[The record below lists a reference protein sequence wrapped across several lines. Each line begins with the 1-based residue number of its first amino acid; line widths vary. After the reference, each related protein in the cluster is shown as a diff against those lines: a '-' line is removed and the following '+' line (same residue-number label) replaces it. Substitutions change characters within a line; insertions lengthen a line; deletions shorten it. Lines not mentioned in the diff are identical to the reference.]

1 MSKKYQNFIALDVE
15 TTGLNEDSEIIEAGL
30 VVVENGEIVR
40 EWQRLVKPQNP
51 IPKDISIM
59 TGITPSMVKDA
70 PRWADIEE
78 EFLSIIEGKLLLA
91 HNISFD
97 RGRIEFQLGH
107 ALENSWLDT
116 HDMTKLFL
124 PTLTSYKLMSI
135 AFHLHIPDNAHHRAL
150 NDATVCA
157 QVFLTLMEQAV
168 AIDPFT
174 LEEMAN
180 TYGGIQESLF
190 ESGYNLGDL
199 LHQLAQEAHAS
210 DIANPLEFNDFESN
224 YAEEESA
231 PLLDFNHAGD
241 FFAPKGL
248 LSQSKP
254 DYQYRSQQTEMLNCI
269 KQAFIEKK
277 HALIE
282 AGTGTG
288 KSFAYLVPSL
298 LWSYETDQ
306 RVIISTGTITLQ
318 EQLFHIDLPFLNT
331 ALGHTFTSAIAKG
344 RNNYLCL
351 RRFDEYTR
359 DAYKASERERIF
371 ATSLV
376 FWRSLDQSGDKEH
389 LNLNKAELQYW
400 QNIASSPDTCL
411 GRRCKFYNECCFFNN
426 KRKCEQSDIVITN
439 HALLFQDLRLGNLLP
454 THDHI
459 IIDEAHHL
467 EDEATHQFTDTID
480 YEAVRKLLFNF
491 TRNGGFLSRVS
502 VAIGK
507 ADTLAENSTE
517 ITERA
522 NRAMIDSKETID
534 VFGKCVKFAN
544 DIPELDNI
552 GDLRV
557 TDKIRNTQWWQ
568 TFEESLRKSHG
579 ALSTAVTSINRLLVS
594 LNEDESIESLIREM
608 THARDRLAEQ
618 RDWLER
624 FIAGTDEDYVY
635 WAKTLKNYNYANLF
649 LNAAYIDIMPLI
661 HEKLF
666 STNDTVVLTS
676 ATLAVDND
684 LQYTAE
690 KFLLAPEECISYITE
705 APFDY
710 KNQSL
715 IAIPNDHKDY
725 SKTNDYE
732 YTKNVIHDLKKLIPA
747 VDGDMLVLF
756 TSYAMLNKVQQ
767 ALKNDSTLKDY
778 RILAHGQ
785 DGSRTSLLEA
795 LQDEGKT
802 VLLGAN
808 SFWEGVDV
816 KGDKLRTVVIAKLP
830 FTPPTMPVESA
841 RNDLLK
847 SQGKNPFSANSLPQ
861 AILRFR
867 QGCGRLIRSANDRG
881 CIIILDN
888 RVISKNYGASFLHS
902 LPEQPIW
909 IDSVDNLSINLKKWH
924 EQ

>member
-1 MSKKYQNFIALDVE
+1 MSNKYQNFIALDVE
-15 TTGLNEDSEIIEAGL
+15 TTGLNDDSEVIEVGL
-30 VVVENGEIVR
+30 VVVENGEIVQ
-40 EWQRLVKPQNP
+40 EWQRLVKPNHP

-59 TGITPSMVKDA
+59 TGITPAMVKDA

-97 RGRIEFQLGH
+97 KGRIEFQLGRS
-107 ALENSWLDT
+107 LENSWLDT
-116 HDMTKLFL
+116 HDVAKLIL

-157 QVFLTLMEQAV
+157 QVFLTLMEQALD
-168 AIDPFT
+168 IDPFV

-180 TYGGIQESLF
+180 TYSGIQESIF
-190 ESGYNLGDL
+190 ETGYHLGDL

-210 DIANPLEFNDFESN
+210 NAAGPLVFDDFDYN
-224 YAEEESA
+224 YTEEDSA

-254 DYQYRSQQTEMLNCI
+254 DYQYRAQQTEMLDCI
-269 KQAFIEKK
+269 KQAFVDKK

-318 EQLFHIDLPFLNT
+318 EQLFHVDLPFLNA

-359 DAYKASERERIF
+359 DAYKSPERERVF

-376 FWRSLDQSGDKEH
+376 LWRSLDQSGDKEH
-389 LNLNKAELQYW
+389 LNLNKAEAQYW

-411 GRRCKFYNECCFFNN
+411 GRRCKYFNECCFFNN
-426 KRKCEQSDIVITN
+426 KRKCEQSDVVITN

-454 THDHI
+454 EHDHV

-480 YEAVRKLLFNF
+480 YEAVRKLLLNF
-491 TRNGGFLSRVS
+491 TRSGGFLGRVS
-502 VAIGK
+502 VAVGK
-507 ADTLAENSTE
+507 AETLAENSTE

-522 NRAMIDSKETID
+522 NRAMIDGKQAYE

-557 TDKIRNTQWWQ
+557 TDKIRNAQWWL

-594 LNEDESIESLIREM
+594 LNEDENIESLIREM

-666 STNDTVVLTS
+666 QTNDTVVLTS
-676 ATLAVDND
+676 ATLAVDNNLD
-684 LQYTAE
+684 YTAE
-690 KFLLAPEECISYITE
+690 KFLLTPKECISYITE

-732 YTKNVIHDLKKLIPA
+732 YTKNIINDLKKLIPA

-767 ALKNDSTLKDY
+767 ALKNDQSLKDY

-888 RVISKNYGASFLHS
+888 RVISKNYGASFLKS
-902 LPEQPIW
+902 LPEQPVW
-909 IDSVDNLSINLKKWH
+909 IDGVDNLAEKLKKWH
-924 EQ
+924 K

>member
-1 MSKKYQNFIALDVE
+1 MSNKYKNFVALDVE
-15 TTGLNEDSEIIEAGL
+15 TTGLNEDSEIIEVGL

-40 EWQRLVKPQNP
+40 EWQRLVKPQKP
-51 IPKDISIM
+51 IPKDISII

-70 PRWADIEE
+70 PCWADIED

-97 RGRIEFQLGH
+97 KGRIEFQLGH
-107 ALENSWLDT
+107 TLENSWLDT
-116 HDMTKLFL
+116 HDVAKIFL

-150 NDATVCA
+150 NDALVCA
-157 QVFLTLMEQAV
+157 QVFLTLTKQALNV
-168 AIDPFT
+168 DPFT
-174 LEEMAN
+174 LEEMAT
-180 TYGGIQESLF
+180 TYSGIQDSLF
-190 ESGYNLGDL
+190 DTGYHLGDL
-199 LHQLAQEAHAS
+199 LHHLAQEAQTEN
-210 DIANPLEFNDFESN
+210 ITPPLELIQFHEQYLD
-224 YAEEESA
+224 EEST
-231 PLLDFNHAGD
+231 PLLDFNHAD
-241 FFAPKGL
+241 EFFAPNGL
-248 LSQSKP
+248 LSQCKA
-254 DYQYRSQQTEMLNCI
+254 DYQYRSQQTEMLHCI
-269 KQAFIEKK
+269 KQAFTEKK

-288 KSFAYLVPSL
+288 KSFAYLVASL
-298 LWSYETDQ
+298 LWSFETAQ

-318 EQLFHIDLPFLNT
+318 EQLYHVDLPFLNK
-331 ALGHTFTSAIAKG
+331 ALGHTFTTAIAKG

-351 RRFDEYTR
+351 RRFNEYIH
-359 DAYKASERERIF
+359 DAYKVSEREKVF

-376 FWRSLDQSGDKEH
+376 FWHNFDHTGDKEH
-389 LNLNKAELQYW
+389 LNLNKAEQQYW

-411 GRRCKFYNECCFFNN
+411 GRRCKFYSECCYFNN

-454 THDHI
+454 DHHHV

-467 EDEATHQFTDTID
+467 EDEATHQFTDIID
-480 YEAVRKLLFNF
+480 YEAIRKLLQNF
-491 TRNGGFLSRVS
+491 TRNGGFLSRTSIAV
-502 VAIGK
+502 GK
-507 ADTLAENSTE
+507 AETLAENSTE
-517 ITERA
+517 ITNRA
-522 NRAMIDSKETID
+522 NRAMIDVKDAIEVFSKCI
-534 VFGKCVKFAN
+534 KFAN
-544 DIPELDNI
+544 EIPELDNI
-552 GDLRV
+552 GDLRI
-557 TDKIRNTQWWQ
+557 TDKIRNAQWWL
-568 TFEESLRKSHG
+568 TFDESLRKSYG
-579 ALSTAVTSINRLLVS
+579 SLSTAVTSINRLLIS
-594 LNEDESIESLIREM
+594 LNEDECIESLIREM
-608 THARDRLAEQ
+608 THSRDRLAEQ

-635 WAKTLKNYNYANLF
+635 WVKTLKNYNYSNLF

-661 HEKLF
+661 QEKLF
-666 STNDTVVLTS
+666 QSNDTVVLTS

-684 LQYTAE
+684 LHYTAE
-690 KFLLAPEECISYITE
+690 KFLLDPKECISYITE

-710 KNQSL
+710 MNQSL

-725 SKTNDYE
+725 SKINDYE

-767 ALKNDSTLKDY
+767 SLKSDPTLNDY

-795 LQDEGKT
+795 LQDDDKT

-808 SFWEGVDV
+808 SFWEGVDI

-830 FTPPTMPVESA
+830 FTPPTMPIESA

-888 RVISKNYGASFLHS
+888 RVICKNYGASFLHS

-909 IDSVDNLSINLKKWH
+909 IDSVNQLSTNLKKWH
-924 EQ
+924 NQ

>member
-1 MSKKYQNFIALDVE
+1 MINKYKNFIALDVE
-15 TTGLNEDSEIIEAGL
+15 TTGLNDDSEVIEVGL
-30 VVVENGEIVR
+30 VVVENGRIVR
-40 EWQRLVKPQNP
+40 EWQSLVKPQKP
-51 IPKDISIM
+51 IPRDISIM
-59 TGITPSMVKDA
+59 TGITPQMVKDA
-70 PRWADIEE
+70 PRWEDIED
-78 EFLSIIEGKLLLA
+78 EFLSIIDGQLLLA

-97 RGRIEFQLGH
+97 KGRIEFQLGYEL
-107 ALENSWLDT
+107 ANDWLDT
-116 HDMTKLFL
+116 HDMAKLFL

-150 NDATVCA
+150 NDAIVCA
-157 QVFLTLMEQAV
+157 QVFLRLLDDAT

-174 LEEMAN
+174 LHEMAS
-180 TYGGIQESLF
+180 TYSGIQESLF
-190 ESGYNLGDL
+190 MTADYDMGDL
-199 LHQLAQEAHAS
+199 LYRLAETAGANQETT
-210 DIANPLEFNDFESN
+210 PLDFYEED
-224 YAEEESA
+224 AEDPTE
-231 PLLDFNHAGD
+231 PLLTFDEAEN

-248 LSQSKP
+248 LAQNKP
-254 DYQYRSQQTEMLNCI
+254 DFQYRTQQTEMLNCI
-269 KQAFIEKK
+269 KQAFINKK

-298 LWSYETDQ
+298 LWSHETDQ
-306 RVIISTGTITLQ
+306 RVIVSTGTITLQ
-318 EQLFHIDLPFLNT
+318 EQLFHTDLPFLSA
-331 ALGHTFTSAIAKG
+331 ALGHNFTAAIAKG

-351 RRFDEYTR
+351 RRFDEYCR
-359 DAYKASERERIF
+359 QAPNASDRERLF
-371 ATSLV
+371 AASLV
-376 FWRSLDQSGDKEH
+376 LWRSSDYSGDKEH

-411 GRRCKFYNECCFFNN
+411 GRRCHFFNECCFFNN
-426 KRKCEQSDIVITN
+426 KRKCEQSNLVITN
-439 HALLFQDLRLGNLLP
+439 HSLLFQDLRLGNLLP
-454 THDHI
+454 EHDHI

-480 YEAVRKLLFNF
+480 FEAVRKLLFNY

-502 VAIGK
+502 VSVGK
-507 ADTLAENSTE
+507 AESLAENSTE

-522 NRAMIDSKETID
+522 NRAMIDAKETID
-534 VFGKCVKFAN
+534 HFAQCVKYAN
-544 DIPELDNI
+544 DIPELANI
-552 GDLRV
+552 GDLRI
-557 TDKIRNTQWWQ
+557 TDKIRNAQWWINLDA
-568 TFEESLRKSHG
+568 SLRTCQS
-579 ALSTAVTSINRLLVS
+579 ALATTVVSINRLLVS
-594 LNEDESIESLIREM
+594 LNEDESIESLLREM

-618 RDWLER
+618 RDWMER

-666 STNDTVVLTS
+666 KTNDTVVLTS
-676 ATLAVDND
+676 ATLAVNND
-684 LQYTAE
+684 LNYTAE
-690 KFLLAPEECISYITE
+690 KFLLAPEECLSYITD

-710 KNQSL
+710 KHQSL

-725 SKTNDYE
+725 SKTNDFE
-732 YTKNVIHDLKKLIPA
+732 YTKNVIADLKKLIPA

-767 ALKNDSTLKDY
+767 ALKDDRSLKDY

-795 LQDEGKT
+795 LQDDEKT

-816 KGDKLRTVVIAKLP
+816 KGDKLRTVVITKLP

-847 SQGKNPFSANSLPQ
+847 KQGKNAFAANSLPQ
-861 AILRFR
+861 AVLRFR
-867 QGCGRLIRSANDRG
+867 QGCGRLIRSSNDRG

-888 RVISKNYGASFLHS
+888 RVISKSYGATFLHS
-902 LPEQPIW
+902 LPEQPVW
-909 IDSVDNLSINLKKWH
+909 IDSVDNLAVNLKKWH
-924 EQ
+924 KQ

>member
-1 MSKKYQNFIALDVE
+1 MSNKYKNFIALDVE
-15 TTGLNEDSEIIEAGL
+15 TTGLNDDSEIIEIGL
-30 VVVENGEIVR
+30 VVVENGEIIR
-40 EWQRLVKPQNP
+40 EWQSLVKPQKP

-70 PRWADIEE
+70 PRWADIEDE
-78 EFLSIIEGKLLLA
+78 LLSIIKGKMLLA
-91 HNISFD
+91 HNFAFD
-97 RGRIEFQLGH
+97 KGRIEFQLGRT
-107 ALENSWLDT
+107 LENNWLDT
-116 HDMTKLFL
+116 HDMAKLFL

-135 AFHLHIPDNAHHRAL
+135 AFHLHILDSAHHRAL

-157 QVFLTLMEQAV
+157 QVFLTLMQQALH
-168 AIDPFT
+168 ADPFT

-180 TYGGIQESLF
+180 TYSGMQESLF
-190 ESGYNLGDL
+190 DSGYNLGDL
-199 LHQLAQEAHAS
+199 LHLLAQEAQAT
-210 DIANPLEFNDFESN
+210 DIAPLDFADFNDN
-224 YAEEESA
+224 YSDEEST
-231 PLLDFNHAGD
+231 PLLDFNHAAD

-254 DYQYRSQQTEMLNCI
+254 DYQYRSQQTDMLNCI
-269 KQAFIEKK
+269 KQAFVEKK

-298 LWSYETDQ
+298 LWSFETDQ

-318 EQLFHIDLPFLNT
+318 EQLFHVDLPFLNT

-344 RNNYLCL
+344 RNNYLCI

-359 DAYKASERERIF
+359 NAYKASERERVF

-376 FWRSLDQSGDKEH
+376 YWRNLDLSGDKEH
-389 LNLNKAELQYW
+389 LNLNKAEQQYW

-411 GRRCKFYNECCFFNN
+411 GRRCKFFNECCYFNN

-454 THDHI
+454 EHQHV

-480 YEAVRKLLFNF
+480 YEAIRKLLFNF
-491 TRNGGFLSRVS
+491 TRTGGFLSRIA
-502 VAIGK
+502 VAVGK
-507 ADTLAENSTE
+507 AETLAENSTE

-522 NRAMIDSKETID
+522 NRSMIDSKEALDI
-534 VFGKCVKFAN
+534 FEKCVKFSN

-552 GDLRV
+552 GDLRI
-557 TDKIRNTQWWQ
+557 TDKIRNAQWWL
-568 TFEESLRKSHG
+568 TFEESLRKSHNV
-579 ALSTAVTSINRLLVS
+579 LSTAVTSMNRLLVS
-594 LNEDESIESLIREM
+594 LNEDENIESLIREM

-635 WAKTLKNYNYANLF
+635 WVKTIKNYNYANLF

-666 STNDTVVLTS
+666 QSNETVVLTS

-690 KFLLAPEECISYITE
+690 RFLLASEECLSYITE

-732 YTKNVIHDLKKLIPA
+732 YTKNVIYDLKKLIPA

-767 ALKNDSTLKDY
+767 ALKNDTTLKNY

-795 LQDEGKT
+795 LQGDDKT

-816 KGDKLRTVVIAKLP
+816 KGDRLRTVVIAKLP
-830 FTPPTMPVESA
+830 FTPPTMPIESA

-847 SQGKNPFSANSLPQ
+847 RQGKNPFSANSLPQ

-888 RVISKNYGASFLHS
+888 RVISKNYGASFLKS

-909 IDSVDNLSINLKKWH
+909 TDSIDTLAEKLKIWH
-924 EQ
+924 NQ